1 MGKTA
6 ELFDAGDLELG
17 ATAPNVDPDRVPA
30 AAPAGTKEKK
40 RRRKVKAKAKAKE
53 AATPRGDA
61 SPQTPSAGRGSEG
74 RRGTDAGAAKPS
86 RKKRGGK
93 TRVHAEVDEAS
104 AELLTAAEARR
115 MGGGSQRAA
124 EGRAAKRG
132 ADGRGSAKRGA
143 DGRGSAKRGSQQ
155 SSTAKRGAD
164 ASRRSGKPG
173 GRDAWRNYDEPQDR
187 RGRGGRADR
196 GARASVS
203 PRGGRADRG
212 AQASRSGRRPGDR
225 GGRR

>member
-30 AAPAGTKEKK
+30 AAPAGKKEKK

-53 AATPRGDA
+53 AASPRCDA
-61 SPQTPSAGRGSEG
+61 SSQAPSTGRGSEG

-124 EGRAAKRG
+124 EGRAVKRG
-132 ADGRGSAKRGA
+132 ADGRGSAKH
-143 DGRGSAKRGSQQ
+143 GSQQ
-155 SSTAKRGAD
+155 PSAAKRGAD
-164 ASRRSGKPG
+164 VSRRSGKPG

-196 GARASVS
+196 VARASVN